1 MQNGRY
7 ASWCAT
13 ANGLVVG
20 SARNGNLHTFRPLTM
35 GRENVVR
42 WFVVLVA
49 LLLAGCGAEAPALPE
64 GLALRSQ
71 RLVGMPVPDPAAVP
85 EFSLYGDG
93 TVIRPGPEEKGA
105 VQTAE
110 TVQIGQEQAEEFY
123 QEAHD
128 AGLAKN
134 QEIPNNAV
142 VDGYTQVFVLH
153 SGGQRFVTKA
163 NTPGESS
170 DLGEF
175 RATLRVDGP
184 AEPYRPTKIAA
195 VGWAPDSSQ
204 AGRPWPFA
212 ALDQQIQEGACVILD
227 AAQVSALAGDVPRGT
242 RWRSGETTYIV
253 VFRPLLPDEATCGDL
268 DVS

>member
-1 MQNGRY
+1 MLVNKAGNGTSN
-7 ASWCAT
+7 A
-13 ANGLVVG
+13 
-20 SARNGNLHTFRPLTM
+20 FRLLTM
-35 GRENVVR
+35 SNPGRNALR
-42 WFVVLVA
+42 WFVVLVVVV
-49 LLLAGCGAEAPALPE
+49 LAGCGAEAPALPE

-71 RLVGMPVPDPAAVP
+71 RLVGMPAPDPAAVP

-93 TVIRPGPEEKGA
+93 TVIRPGPEEGA
-105 VQTAE
+105 VLTAE
-110 TVQIGQEQAEEFY
+110 TVQIGQERAEELY

-134 QEIPNNAV
+134 QEISNNAV
-142 VDGYTQVFVLH
+142 VDGYLQVFVLN

-163 NTPGESS
+163 DTPGESS

-175 RATLRVDGP
+175 RSTLRVDGP
-184 AEPYRPTKIAA
+184 AKPYRPTKIAA

-204 AGRPWPFA
+204 DGRPWPFP
-212 ALDQQIQEGACVILD
+212 ALDQQTQEGTCVILD

-253 VFRPLLPDEATCGDL
+253 VFRPLLPDESTCGDL